1 MKSLTNKQRFLILV
15 PILVLSMIILLYLS
29 MNIGFIQI
37 SVPNIIKTFF
47 GGGTEEESIVLWIF
61 RIPKTAVSVV
71 VGMCL
76 AVSGA
81 VMQGVTRN
89 PIATP
94 SMLGVTSGASLGTL
108 IVIYLSDKGQGMAM
122 SLPIASVLGGLA
134 AFSIVYGLAVRF
146 ELSPTKLILNGIAV
160 NSCIGAISL
169 VLSLKLSSDAY
180 TYRSLVMA
188 GSLNYA
194 TWDMIA
200 IALLIALPLLAFVI
214 YKAFHLNILNLNEE
228 MGIGLGL
235 DMVKERRNLLY
246 VTVLLSS
253 VAAYIAG
260 GIGFIGMIAPHIAK
274 RVVGS
279 NYKLFLPLSV
289 FIGMNLVMIADVVA
303 RIFSA
308 FDTNIPIGTLIS
320 IMGAPYLLYLLFA
333 EDR

>member
-1 MKSLTNKQRFLILV
+1 MKSLTNKQRFAILV
-15 PILVLSMIILLYLS
+15 PILIITMIILLYLS
-29 MNIGFIQI
+29 MNIGFIPI
-37 SVPNIIKTFF
+37 SMTNIWQTLI
-47 GGGTEEESIVLWIF
+47 GNGTEEESIVLWIF
-61 RIPKTAVSVV
+61 RIPKTAVSIV

-89 PIATP
+89 PLATP
-94 SMLGVTSGASLGTL
+94 SMIGVSSGASLGTL
-108 IVIYLSDKGQGMAM
+108 LVIYFSDQGQGMLI
-122 SLPIASVLGGLA
+122 SLPLAAVLGGLA
-134 AFSIVYGLAVRF
+134 SFSIVYFLALRF
-146 ELSPTKLILNGIAV
+146 ELSPIKLILNGIAI

-169 VLSLKLSSDAY
+169 VISLRLSSDAY

-194 TWDMIA
+194 TWDMIG
-200 IALLIALPLLAFVI
+200 ISLIIALPLLAFVI

-235 DMVKERRNLLY
+235 DMKKERRNLLY
-246 VTVLLSS
+246 VTVILSS

-274 RVVGS
+274 RIVGS

-289 FIGMNLVMIADVVA
+289 FIGMNLVMFADVIA
-303 RIFSA
+303 RVFSS